1 MKSKFI
7 LFVVM
12 LFAITLVGQAQTRKE
27 KNEFIIQKL
36 DLVKIQK
43 KHYEDRISF
52 LKLAVSGKDT
62 IRVNEIEKLMTEK
75 YVFEELNSVFDTLF
89 SDIELNDLY
98 VYCHSTCLEKIFYP
112 KIMKFYFYINTPLD
126 KELIAILDRH
136 VIYEK

>member
-1 MKSKFI
+1 MKSKIIFLVI
-7 LFVVM
+7 L

-52 LKLAVSGKDT
+52 LNLAVSGKDT
-62 IRVNEIEKLMTEK
+62 IRVNEIEKMITEK

-98 VYCHSTCLEKIFYP
+98 VYCHSTSLEKIFYP
-112 KIMKFYFYINTPLD
+112 KMLKFHFYLNTPLD
-126 KELIAILDRH
+126 QELLAILNRH
-136 VIYEK
+136 MVYKK

>member
-1 MKSKFI
+1 MKSKIIFLVI
-7 LFVVM
+7 L

-52 LKLAVSGKDT
+52 LNLAVSGKDT
-62 IRVNEIEKLMTEK
+62 IRVNEIEKMITEK

-98 VYCHSTCLEKIFYP
+98 VYCHSTSLEKIFYP
-112 KIMKFYFYINTPLD
+112 KMLKFHFYLNTPLD
-126 KELIAILDRH
+126 QELLAILNRH
-136 VIYEK
+136 MVYEK